1 MSAPLAAQAVYKAVI
16 FSVNTTAQGVLL
28 GRKRPL
34 HGGEQALFS
43 LIFFTVILIIGG
55 HFGHSYDRL
64 SVSAIQTHAS
74 SSVTCESYCPY
85 VPWLLCR
92 AASGTQPTLDYAE
105 VFGCG
110 TLAGSVNSMVV
121 TPVELVRNRL
131 VTLRGRYHGPSD
143 CLREILRTDG
153 PAGLFRVGARIAT
166 MGIRHILYQAEIC
179 GTYIGAFV
187 VRT

>member
-1 MSAPLAAQAVYKAVI
+1 MHL
-16 FSVNTTAQGVLL
+16 TVL
-28 GRKRPL
+28 
-34 HGGEQALFS
+34 
-43 LIFFTVILIIGG
+43 I
-55 HFGHSYDRL
+55 
-64 SVSAIQTHAS
+64 
-74 SSVTCESYCPY
+74 
-85 VPWLLCR
+85 VPWLWCR

-153 PAGLFRVGARIAT
+153 PAGLFRVGAYIAT
-166 MGIRHILYQAEIC
+166 MGIRHILLKSQIYDAC
-179 GTYIGAFV
+179 IGAFAAW
-187 VRT
+187 T